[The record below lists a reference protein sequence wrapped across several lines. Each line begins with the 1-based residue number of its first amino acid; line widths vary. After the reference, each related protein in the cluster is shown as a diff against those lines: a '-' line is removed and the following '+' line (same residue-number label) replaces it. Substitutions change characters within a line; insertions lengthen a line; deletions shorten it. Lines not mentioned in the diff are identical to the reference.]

1 MQKVNWGIIG
11 LGAVAFKFAGGFKFL
26 DKAKLLGIA
35 SKDSNKLNKFQ
46 EKFEIDNNYCFNNYE
61 NLLENSNIDIIY
73 IALPTSFHHE
83 WISKCLEKGKKV
95 LVEKPA
101 TMNSSEIIDI
111 KKNYFDKEIFFSEA
125 FMYMYHPQIKKTVEL
140 INEGEIGKLISME
153 SSFGTDILTKKN
165 FFGLKKKKRLNPEN
179 RIFNKKLGGGAILD
193 LGCYPVS
200 FSTLIASQISKINYD
215 KVKVLNKKKEIGST
229 DVDLDSYMELCFEN
243 NFISKVSASFT
254 KNLGKKSKIIG
265 TKGELY
271 IKDTWLADPAII
283 SVKNDSSK
291 EVKISSNQNIY
302 SYEIDVMSQCI
313 LNDKKKTDFPGS
325 TIDDII
331 GNMKILDKWL
341 N

>member
-1 MQKVNWGIIG
+1 MKQVNWGIIG
-11 LGAVAFKFAGGFKFL
+11 LGTIAFKFAEAFKFL
-26 DKAKLLGIA
+26 DKAKLLAIA
-35 SKDSNKLNKFQ
+35 SKDSNKLKKFQ
-46 EKFEIDNNYCFNNYE
+46 KEFNIDDNYCFNNYK
-61 NLLENSNIDIIY
+61 NLLKNNNIDIIY
-73 IALPTSFHHE
+73 IALPTLFHHK

-95 LVEKPA
+95 LVEKPV
-101 TMNSSEIIDI
+101 TMNSLEIIDI
-111 KKNYFDKEIFFSEA
+111 KKKYFDEEIFLSEA

-153 SSFGTDILTKKN
+153 SNFGIDIITKKN
-165 FFGLKKKKRLNPEN
+165 FFGFKKKKKLNPEN

-215 KVKVLNKKKEIGST
+215 EVEVFNIKKEIGPT
-229 DVDLDSYMELCFEN
+229 DVDLDSYMELHFEN
-243 NFISKVSASFT
+243 NFNSKISASFA
-254 KNLGKKSKIIG
+254 KNIGKKSKIIG

-283 SVKNDSSK
+283 SIKNDNIK

-302 SYEIDVMSQCI
+302 SYEIDAMSQCI
-313 LNDKKKTDFPGS
+313 LDDKKKTDFPGS
-325 TIDDII
+325 TIDDLI

>member
-1 MQKVNWGIIG
+1 MILKKII
-11 LGAVAFKFAGGFKFL
+11 LIKKFFFL
-26 DKAKLLGIA
+26 KLLCICITP
-35 SKDSNKLNKFQ
+35 KL
-46 EKFEIDNNYCFNNYE
+46 
-61 NLLENSNIDIIY
+61 
-73 IALPTSFHHE
+73 
-83 WISKCLEKGKKV
+83 
-95 LVEKPA
+95 
-101 TMNSSEIIDI
+101 
-111 KKNYFDKEIFFSEA
+111 
-125 FMYMYHPQIKKTVEL
+125 KKTVEL

-153 SSFGTDILTKKN
+153 SSFGTDILTKKI
-165 FFGLKKKKRLNPEN
+165 FFGFKKKKKLNPKN

-200 FSTLIASQISKINYD
+200 FSTLIASQISKIDHD
-215 KVKVLNKKKEIGST
+215 KIEVLNKKKEIGST
-229 DVDLDSYMELCFEN
+229 NVDLDSYMELRFEN

-271 IKDTWLADPAII
+271 IKDTWLATPAII
-283 SVKNDSSK
+283 SIKNDISK

-302 SYEIDVMSQCI
+302 SYEIDAMSQCI
-313 LNDKKKTDFPGS
+313 LDDKKKTDFPGL

>member
-1 MQKVNWGIIG
+1 MKQINWGIIG
-11 LGAVAFKFAGGFKFL
+11 LGAIAFKFAEGFKFL

-35 SKDSNKLNKFQ
+35 SKDSNKLKKFQ
-46 EKFEIDNNYCFNNYE
+46 EEFKINNNYCFNNYE
-61 NLLENSNIDIIY
+61 SLLKNNNIDIIY
-73 IALPTSFHHE
+73 IALPTSLHHE
-83 WISKCLEKGKKV
+83 WISRCLKKGKKV

-101 TMNSSEIIDI
+101 TMNSLEIIDI
-111 KKNYFDKEIFFSEA
+111 KKNYFDEETFFSEGL
-125 FMYMYHPQIKKTVEL
+125 MYMYHPQIKKTVEL

-153 SSFGTDILTKKN
+153 SSFGKDILTKKN
-165 FFGLKKKKRLNPEN
+165 FFGLKKKKRPNPEN

-200 FSTLIASQISKINYD
+200 FSTLIASQISKIDHN
-215 KVKVLNKKKEIGST
+215 KVEVLNIKKEIGST
-229 DVDLDSYMELCFEN
+229 DVDLDSCMELRFEN

-283 SVKNDSSK
+283 NIKNDSSK
-291 EVKISSNQNIY
+291 EIKISSNQNIY
-302 SYEIDVMSQCI
+302 SYEIDTMSQCI
-313 LNDKKKTDFPGS
+313 LEDKKKTDFPGS

>member
-1 MQKVNWGIIG
+1 MKQINWGIIG
-11 LGAVAFKFAGGFKFL
+11 LGAVAFKFAEGFKFL

-35 SKDSNKLNKFQ
+35 SKDSNKLKKFQ
-46 EKFEIDNNYCFNNYE
+46 AEFKIDNNYCFNNYE
-61 NLLENSNIDIIY
+61 NLLKSNDIDIIY

-83 WISKCLEKGKKV
+83 WISKSLEKGKKV

-101 TMNSSEIIDI
+101 TMNSSEIINI
-111 KKNYFDKEIFFSEA
+111 KKNYFDKEFFFSEA
-125 FMYMYHPQIKKTVEL
+125 LMYMYHPQIEKTVEL
-140 INEGEIGKLISME
+140 INEGQIGKLISME
-153 SSFGTDILTKKN
+153 SNFGTDILTKKN
-165 FFGLKKKKRLNPEN
+165 FFGFKKKKRPNSKN

-200 FSTLIASQISKINYD
+200 FSTLIASQISKIDYD
-215 KVKVLNKKKEIGST
+215 KAEVLNIKKEIGST
-229 DVDLDSYMELCFEN
+229 DVDLDSYMELNFEN
-243 NFISKVSASFT
+243 NFISKIYVSFT

-265 TKGELY
+265 TKGELH

-283 SVKNDSSK
+283 SIKNDSNK

-302 SYEIDVMSQCI
+302 SYEIDAMSRCI
-313 LNDKKKTDFPGS
+313 LNNKKKTDFPGS
-325 TIDDII
+325 TIDDTI

>member
-1 MQKVNWGIIG
+1 MKQINWGIIG
-11 LGAVAFKFAGGFKFL
+11 LGAIAFKFAEGYKFL
-26 DKAKLLGIA
+26 DEAKLLAIA
-35 SKDSNKLNKFQ
+35 SKDSNKLKKIQ
-46 EKFEIDNNYCFNNYE
+46 EKFNIDNNYCFNNYE
-61 NLLENSNIDIIY
+61 NLLKNNNIDIIY
-73 IALPTSFHHE
+73 IALPTLFHHE

-101 TMNSSEIIDI
+101 TINSLEIIDI
-111 KKNYFDKEIFFSEA
+111 KKNYFDEKIFLSEA

-140 INEGEIGKLISME
+140 INGGEIGKLISME
-153 SSFGTDILTKKN
+153 SSFGIDVLTKKN
-165 FFGLKKKKRLNPEN
+165 FFGFKKKKRLNPEN

-200 FSTLIASQISKINYD
+200 FSTLIASQISKINHD
-215 KVKVLNKKKEIGST
+215 KVEVLNIKKEIGST
-229 DVDLDSYMELCFEN
+229 DVDLDSYMELHFEN
-243 NFISKVSASFT
+243 NFISKVSASFA

-265 TKGELY
+265 TKGELH

-283 SVKNDSSK
+283 SIKNDSIK
-291 EVKISSNQNIY
+291 EVKINSNQNIY

-313 LNDKKKTDFPGS
+313 LDGKKKTDFPGS